1 MKKAVSILLVAV
13 MLVSLLAIS
22 SFAAPADFTL
32 QGKTVE
38 LADEDVTIEVPI
50 ITSHGDFYYGLEC
63 TWEADAPLELVGFT
77 PNDKETNGYA
87 GLISVSVA
95 DQKVVWMDTAFIG
108 TEIESGA
115 AVWTATYKVPKD
127 TAAGTYNVKVNI
139 AQITSLEN
147 DMESDIE
154 LNATITVKG
163 GELPPAPTPEYHE
176 AKPATC
182 TEAGNIE
189 YWTLEGKFY
198 SDAECTIEINE
209 ADTVIPATGHTLVKT
224 EEVPADCTNAGTE
237 AYYTCSVC
245 NKMFSDAEGKNEITA
260 PIEIPAKGHTPGTPV
275 RENEVP
281 ATTEAAGSYDEVV
294 YCTVCGAEISR
305 ETKTIPQLDHVHTM
319 EKVEAK
325 AATCTEDGNIEY
337 YKCSSCGK
345 LFSDEAGTKE
355 ITLESTVIPAAHTP
369 GEAVT
374 ENEVPA
380 TCTEAGSYDEVVYCT
395 VCGAEISRETKT
407 IEALGHDW
415 GEWVDNG
422 DETKTHTCSRCGETE
437 TVPTGLS
444 KVEAKPATCTEAG
457 SIEYYVDTETG
468 KLYAD
473 IEGTTEIAEADTV
486 IPALG
491 HDWGVWREQADGS
504 MVRTCS
510 RCGEIETLTAG
521 PVEPPVTPVTP
532 VIPSRP
538 TTYTLSFETNG
549 GSAIEAVTANAN
561 QEVFL
566 ASFVPTCEGKTFYGW
581 FTEAELTN
589 KVDKIALSK
598 DTTVYAFWLPFSD
611 IPADAWYIDEV
622 AQLKP
627 LGLLDGFD
635 TAEFKGD
642 EQTTRG
648 MIVTTLYALAGAPE
662 VTGEMAFNDVAE
674 DNFSYKAVIWATENG
689 IAKGY
694 GDGTFKPDQSVS
706 RQELVCFLYRYAA
719 FKGLDVT
726 GRADLSAYT
735 DAAQVASWAAEEM
748 AWAVNAGLV
757 KGMSDTVLQPA
768 GTGTH
773 AQWAALLVRVA
784 EFGK

>member
-32 QGKTVE
+32 QGQTVE

-163 GELPPAPTPEYHE
+163 GELPPAPTPEHHE
-176 AKPATC
+176 AKDATC
-182 TEAGNIE
+182 TEPGN
-189 YWTLEGKFY
+189 
-198 SDAECTIEINE
+198 
-209 ADTVIPATGHTLVKT
+209 V
-224 EEVPADCTNAGTE
+224 
-237 AYYTCSVC
+237 
-245 NKMFSDAEGKNEITA
+245 
-260 PIEIPAKGHTPGTPV
+260 
-275 RENEVP
+275 
-281 ATTEAAGSYDEVV
+281 
-294 YCTVCGAEISR
+294 
-305 ETKTIPQLDHVHTM
+305 
-319 EKVEAK
+319 
-325 AATCTEDGNIEY
+325 
-337 YKCSSCGK
+337 
-345 LFSDEAGTKE
+345 
-355 ITLESTVIPAAHTP
+355 
-369 GEAVT
+369 
-374 ENEVPA
+374 
-380 TCTEAGSYDEVVYCT
+380 
-395 VCGAEISRETKT
+395 
-407 IEALGHDW
+407 
-415 GEWVDNG
+415 
-422 DETKTHTCSRCGETE
+422 
-437 TVPTGLS
+437 
-444 KVEAKPATCTEAG
+444 
-457 SIEYYVDTETG
+457 EYYVDTETG

-473 IEGTTEIAEADTV
+473 IEGTTEITEADTV

-491 HDWGVWREQADGS
+491 HDWGVWKEQADGS

-627 LGLLDGFD
+627 LGLLDGFE

-784 EFGK
+784 AFGK